1 MNSLENNVEIIGIF
15 PQPVYIEQFKRSLSE
30 EENKFIE
37 NQKKLTKEN
46 VGNFS
51 SIESYVLE
59 KKEMQKLKN
68 DLLLGV
74 NNFINKIICPLN
86 KIEPYIT
93 QSWLNWTS
101 KNEFHHGHAH
111 PNSFLSGVFYID
123 VDEKVD
129 SISFYKGKY
138 DFFKIYND
146 PKNDNVFNTNMV
158 KLNVKKGM
166 LILFRSHLLHEVS
179 SKLNENVRISLAFN
193 TFIKGTWGSKSE
205 LSEITV

>member
-1 MNSLENNVEIIGIF
+1 MNNLENNVEIIGIF
-15 PQPVYIEQFKRSLSE
+15 PQPVYREQFKRSLSE

-37 NQKKLTKEN
+37 NQKKLTYKN

-51 SIESYVLE
+51 STESYVLE

-101 KNEFHHGHAH
+101 KNEFHHIHAH
-111 PNSFLSGVFYID
+111 PNSFISGVFYID

-146 PKNDNVFNTNMV
+146 PKNDNVFNTNVV

-205 LSEITV
+205 LTEITV

>member
-1 MNSLENNVEIIGIF
+1 MDNLQNNVEIIGIF
-15 PQPVYIEQFKRSLSE
+15 PQPVYIEHFKRSLSE

-37 NQKKLTKEN
+37 NQKKLTNKN

-68 DLLLGV
+68 DLLLGI

-101 KNEFHHGHAH
+101 KNEFHHSHSH
-111 PNSFLSGVFYID
+111 PNSFISGVFYID

-129 SISFYKGKY
+129 SISFYKEKY
-138 DFFKIYND
+138 DFFKMYND
-146 PKNDNVFNTNMV
+146 PKNDNVFNTN
-158 KLNVKKGM
+158 LINLSVKKGM
-166 LILFRSHLLHEVS
+166 LILFKSDLQHAVH
-179 SKLNENVRISLAFN
+179 SKLNENVRMSLAFN

-205 LSEITV
+205 LTEITI

>member
-1 MNSLENNVEIIGIF
+1 MNNLENNVEIIGIF
-15 PQPVYIEQFKRSLSE
+15 PQPVYMEQFKRSLSE

-37 NQKKLTKEN
+37 NQKKLTYKN

-51 SIESYVLE
+51 STESYVLE

-101 KNEFHHGHAH
+101 KNEFHHIHAH
-111 PNSFLSGVFYID
+111 PNSFISGVFYID

-146 PKNDNVFNTNMV
+146 PKNDNVFNTNVV

-205 LSEITV
+205 LTEITV

>member
-1 MNSLENNVEIIGIF
+1 MNNLQNNVEIIGIF
-15 PQPVYIEQFKRSLSE
+15 PQPIYIEQFKRSLSE

-37 NQKKLTKEN
+37 NQKKLTNKN
-46 VGNFS
+46 IGNFS

-59 KKEMQKLKN
+59 KKEMQNLKN

-74 NNFINKIICPLN
+74 NNFIKKIICPLN

-101 KNEFHHGHAH
+101 KNEFHHSHSH
-111 PNSFLSGVFYID
+111 PNSFISGVFYID

-129 SISFYKGKY
+129 SISFYKEKY

-166 LILFRSHLLHEVS
+166 LILFRSDLLHEVS

-193 TFIKGTWGSKSE
+193 TFIKGTWGKKSE
-205 LSEITV
+205 LTEITV

>member
-101 KNEFHHGHAH
+101 KNEFHHSHAH